1 MVSPSHLRGVT
12 NTERKVMYEKNML
25 KIHENQLKL
34 SQANYKLSQSNYD
47 ILKIMIDRNAREI
60 TYIKR
65 LLLSVTGILF
75 IYFLAELIGKLS

>member
-1 MVSPSHLRGVT
+1 
-12 NTERKVMYEKNML
+12 MYEEDML
-25 KIHENQLKL
+25 KIHKDQLKL
-34 SQANYKLSQSNYD
+34 SQANYD
-47 ILKIMIDRNAREI
+47 MLKIMIDRNAREI

>member
-12 NTERKVMYEKNML
+12 NTERKVMYEEHML
-25 KIHENQLKL
+25 KIHKDQLKL
-34 SQANYKLSQSNYD
+34 SQANYD
-47 ILKIMIDRNAREI
+47 MLKIMIDRNAREI

>member
-1 MVSPSHLRGVT
+1 
-12 NTERKVMYEKNML
+12 MYEDHML
-25 KIHENQLKL
+25 KMHKDQLKL
-34 SQANYKLSQSNYD
+34 SQANYD
-47 ILKIMIDRNAREI
+47 MLKIMIDRNAREI